1 MKKTIYKYFF
11 HEFIIYFTITLF
23 ALAAVVWTIQAVNY
37 LDLITEDGH
46 AFSIYFNYS
55 FLTLSKVLTKLIPFC
70 FLLAIVLTILK
81 LEKDNELIA
90 LWTSGLNK
98 IHIVNL
104 ILRISILIM
113 FLQLLLTS
121 IFNPMLLNLSRT
133 LLKNSEL
140 QFIPSLL
147 KEKQFND
154 TVDGLTI
161 FVDTKDENQ
170 IYKNIFILD
179 EGSILSSIGTT
190 SSSTIFAKS
199 GHMSKNEKNLILY
212 DGNIQKL
219 NEKDE
224 VNIVKFEKTTLNLAG
239 ISTKSISEPKMQE
252 TPTIQILLC
261 LQNKNT
267 SDMYNCG
274 TGKRSQMDTKIEINK
289 RFGMPVYIPLISLIC
304 CFLLASRK
312 DKKMFYLN
320 KYIYF
325 FIGFLILALA
335 EIIVR
340 YSGISWNHTFIYYLI
355 PLGMSPLLYLAL
367 IRTFKYENLS

>member
-154 TVDGLTI
+154 AVDGLTI

-179 EGSILSSIGTT
+179 EGSVLSSIAST
-190 SSSTIFAKS
+190 SSTIFAKS
-199 GHMSKNEKNLILY
+199 GHMSKDEKNLILY

-219 NEKDE
+219 NEEGD
-224 VNIVKFEKTTLNLAG
+224 VNIVKFEKTTLNLVG
-239 ISTKSISEPKMQE
+239 LSTKSISEPKMQE
-252 TPTIQILLC
+252 TSTIQILLC

-304 CFLLASRK
+304 CFLLGSRR

-355 PLGMSPLLYLAL
+355 PIGMSPLLYLAL
-367 IRTFKYENLS
+367 IKTFKYENLS

>member
-81 LEKDNELIA
+81 LENDNELIA

-179 EGSILSSIGTT
+179 EGSVLSSIGTT
-190 SSSTIFAKS
+190 SSTIFAKS

-219 NEKDE
+219 NEEGD
-224 VNIVKFEKTTLNLAG
+224 VNIVKFEKTTLNLVG
-239 ISTKSISEPKMQE
+239 LSTKSISEPKMQE
-252 TPTIQILLC
+252 TSTIQILLC
-261 LQNKNT
+261 LQKKNT
-267 SDMYNCG
+267 SGMYNCG

-289 RFGMPVYIPLISLIC
+289 RFGMPIYIPLISLIC
-304 CFLLASRK
+304 CFLLTSRK

-355 PLGMSPLLYLAL
+355 PLGMSPLLYFAL

>member
-70 FLLAIVLTILK
+70 FLLAIILTILK
-81 LEKDNELIA
+81 LENDNELIA

-104 ILRISILIM
+104 ILRISILVM

-133 LLKNSEL
+133 LLKNSQL
-140 QFIPSLL
+140 QFIPSLF

-154 TVDGLTI
+154 TVEGLTI

-179 EGSILSSIGTT
+179 SGSVLSSIGST
-190 SSSTIFAKS
+190 SSTIFAKS
-199 GHMSKNEKNLILY
+199 GRMSRDEKNLILY

-219 NEKDE
+219 NEEGD
-224 VNIVKFEKTTLNLAG
+224 VNIVKFEKTTLNLVG
-239 ISTKSISEPKMQE
+239 LSTKSISEPKMQE
-252 TPTIQILLC
+252 TSTIQILLC
-261 LQNKNT
+261 LQKKNT
-267 SDMYNCG
+267 SGMYNCG

-289 RFGMPVYIPLISLIC
+289 RFGMPIYIPLISLIC
-304 CFLLASRK
+304 CFLLTSRK

-355 PLGMSPLLYLAL
+355 PLGMSPLLYFAL